1 MCSVHCC
8 TKTRC
13 GILYAYR
20 HVCVCAVPFVSHLCD
35 CTNKQNWVII
45 ETTIGSSEVI
55 KFAFGDDAHYY
66 LNRNSNQER
75 TFVCDKLIGCILCDH
90 SGGHT
95 NIVGHQ
101 IQVWSND
108 TTENLIPVYVGTSK
122 LIYIL
127 IFCVEYKTKKTY
139 YYYMLLP
146 IRPIFIKFI
155 DVTFTL
161 GFGA

>member
-20 HVCVCAVPFVSHLCD
+20 HVCVCVMCRSSATCVIVP
-35 CTNKQNWVII
+35 TNKTGLS

-95 NIVGHQ
+95 NIVGHP
-101 IQVWSND
+101 IHLWSND
-108 TTENLIPVYVGTSK
+108 MTEDLIQVYVGTSK

-127 IFCVEYKTKKTY
+127 MSIVE
-139 YYYMLLP
+139 
-146 IRPIFIKFI
+146 
-155 DVTFTL
+155 
-161 GFGA
+161 